1 MGEAVM
7 RASAEVLLKAPDDMM
22 RRICAHFAEFGEVN
36 VTGRCGRIETGFGT
50 AGLEACDACLK
61 LSAEGR
67 DDTALAYVKLALA
80 EHLLQFAGSESPRI
94 VWKGDGEIAGAPLP
108 YFREMRVVRSVF
120 LTPHMKRL
128 TLAGDNL
135 ARFAHGGLH
144 VRLLFPKDRTRPC
157 WPTTGEDGRPAWPQ
171 GPRPDVRIY
180 TIRRIDV
187 EKGEIDI
194 DFVLHEG
201 SAMPGAC
208 FAAEALPGDLV
219 GMTGPG
225 GGTMPP
231 ADWYLL
237 AGDETALPAIGRML
251 EDMPATA
258 QAVVRIE
265 VDSLADCQPLHSAAA
280 LDLQWLSREGRPAGT
295 TALLEQATRVVRW
308 PQPGV
313 KRFVWVGCEY
323 SAFRAIRDH
332 MRQER
337 NLQRDEHLVVA
348 YWRRGAEGDSARS
361 DND

>member
-1 MGEAVM
+1 MSPADAAASKPASVQRAGSLRCLSEAF
-7 RASAEVLLKAPDDMM
+7 RGSSD
-22 RRICAHFAEFGEVN
+22 N
-36 VTGRCGRIETGFGT
+36 
-50 AGLEACDACLK
+50 
-61 LSAEGR
+61 
-67 DDTALAYVKLALA
+67 TALAYVKLALA
-80 EHLLQFAGSESPRI
+80 EHLLQFAGSDAAHHLERRWRNCRRASALFPRDAR
-94 VWKGDGEIAGAPLP
+94 G
-108 YFREMRVVRSVF
+108 RSVF

-135 ARFAHGGLH
+135 GRFARWTACSSVGSKGPDQALLAHNRGG
-144 VRLLFPKDRTRPC
+144 RTPGLAAR
-157 WPTTGEDGRPAWPQ
+157 T
-171 GPRPDVRIY
+171 RPDVRIY

-208 FAAEALPGDLV
+208 FAAEALPGNLV

-295 TALLEQATRVVRW
+295 TALLEQATRVVSW